1 MSEDNVVDDA
11 VEETEVQDE
20 ELETV
25 DTEESIDEEVSEA
38 EPEVEVEEEVEEEEV
53 PEESKSFSDA
63 FKQHPELRKAY
74 FEHRQFTEIFPS
86 PEDAKEAYA
95 RAEDFRKFE
104 DSVASGNVDTVI
116 QAVIDSNPKAFETFA
131 GDFLQNL
138 RGMDEK
144 LYRKAIAPELS
155 RLLREVAVT
164 AKKNGNKSLFL
175 ATQHVSDFWFDE
187 AIPPEFPE
195 RQRQPQ
201 QDEQR
206 NQDFTARKQDFFSE
220 LGTEI
225 DSFLGTEISRNL
237 DPKNVLPAMLKK
249 SLTDDILQTA
259 LNKLKADK
267 SAQNAFRILN
277 INAARNGFRYEDRKK
292 IRDTYAQRIRP
303 IIQQI
308 KGPKLA
314 EALKSIGKKVV
325 APQKKQIPNIPSGS
339 SVRKPVD
346 PKKVDW
352 TQTTSRM
359 ALDGNYVMKKQDVK
373 HPNSRSNR
381 VPAAD

>member
-1 MSEDNVVDDA
+1 MSEDNVVDDV
-11 VEETEVQDE
+11 VEETEELNE

-25 DTEESIDEEVSEA
+25 DTEESTDEEVQETEESA
-38 EPEVEVEEEVEEEEV
+38 DEEVEETVEE
-53 PEESKSFSDA
+53 ETEETDTESKSFSDS
-63 FKQHPELRKAY
+63 FKKHPELRKAY

-104 DSVASGNVDTVI
+104 DSVAAGNVDTVI

-131 GDFLQNL
+131 GDFLTNL
-138 RGMDEK
+138 RGMDDK
-144 LYRKAIAPELS
+144 LYKKAIAPELS

-164 AKKNGNKSLFL
+164 AKKNQNKSLFL
-175 ATQHVSDFWFDE
+175 AVQHVSDFWFDE

-201 QDEQR
+201 DNQQQ
-206 NQDFTARKQDFFSE
+206 NQDFTARKQDFFGE
-220 LGTEI
+220 LGSEI
-225 DSFLGTEISRNL
+225 DSFLGTEISKNL

-292 IRDTYAQRIRP
+292 IRETYAQRIRP

-308 KGPKLA
+308 KGPKIA

-339 SVRKPVD
+339 SSGKAVD
-346 PKKVDW
+346 PKNVDW
-352 TQTTSRM
+352 SKTTPRM
-359 ALDGNYVMKKQDVK
+359 ALDKQYVMKK
-373 HPNSRSNR
+373 
-381 VPAAD
+381 

>member
-1 MSEDNVVDDA
+1 MSDDNVVDDV
-11 VEETEVQDE
+11 VEETEVPDE

-25 DTEESIDEEVSEA
+25 DTEESTDEEVETSE
-38 EPEVEVEEEVEEEEV
+38 ESTDEEVQEDVEEEV

-131 GDFLQNL
+131 GDFLANL
-138 RGMDEK
+138 RGMDDK
-144 LYRKAIAPELS
+144 LYKKAIAPELS

-164 AKKNGNKSLFL
+164 AKKNNNKSLFL
-175 ATQHVSDFWFDE
+175 AVQHVSDFWFDE

-195 RQRQPQ
+195 RQKQPQ
-201 QDEQR
+201 DNQQQ

-237 DPKNVLPAMLKK
+237 DPKNVLPSMLKK

-292 IRDTYAQRIRP
+292 IRDTYAQRIKP

-339 SVRKPVD
+339 TSGKAVD
-346 PKKVDW
+346 PSKVDW
-352 TQTTSRM
+352 SKTTPRM
-359 ALDGNYVMKKQDVK
+359 ALDKNYVMKK
-373 HPNSRSNR
+373 
-381 VPAAD
+381 

>member
-1 MSEDNVVDDA
+1 MSEDNVVDDV
-11 VEETEVQDE
+11 VEETGEPDE

-25 DTEESIDEEVSEA
+25 DTEESTDEEVQETERPFEDEEKEA
-38 EPEVEVEEEVEEEEV
+38 EEDVDDKELEDV
-53 PEESKSFSDA
+53 PESKSFSDA

-86 PEDAKEAYA
+86 PEDAREAYA

-116 QAVIDSNPKAFETFA
+116 QAVIDSNPKAFEIFA
-131 GDFLQNL
+131 GDFLTNL
-138 RGMDEK
+138 RGMDDK
-144 LYRKAIAPELS
+144 LYKKAIAPELS

-164 AKKNGNKSLFL
+164 AKKNNNKSLFL
-175 ATQHVSDFWFDE
+175 AVQHVSDFWFDE

-292 IRDTYAQRIRP
+292 IRDAYAQRIKP
-303 IIQQI
+303 IIQQV

-325 APQKKQIPNIPSGS
+325 VPQKKQIPNIPSGS
-339 SVRKPVD
+339 TTGKAVD

-352 TQTTSRM
+352 NVTTPRM
-359 ALDGNYVMKKQDVK
+359 ALDKNYVMKK
-373 HPNSRSNR
+373 
-381 VPAAD
+381 